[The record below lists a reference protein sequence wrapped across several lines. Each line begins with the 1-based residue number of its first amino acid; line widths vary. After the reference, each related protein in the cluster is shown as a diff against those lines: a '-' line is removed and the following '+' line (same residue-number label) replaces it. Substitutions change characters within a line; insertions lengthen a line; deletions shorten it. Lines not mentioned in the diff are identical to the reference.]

1 MTGIRSD
8 NPSLNYPNSGA
19 RARARSLGPHTLLGI
34 FSQSGDEATALP
46 AELARSLAERVGEW
60 SGRQQHLAAAS
71 AFTSRRDCRLQ
82 RQGARRTVWGART
95 CCVCVPVP
103 RLLLKESWPQRN
115 SSELQLGR
123 VAEMQRAGPPPP
135 ATRAPCSAPIEL
147 LLLHSA
153 ERQRA
158 PSGSGSAVCPSARHG
173 TAVVIV
179 SVIQLPCAR
188 AQSLPVLATRA
199 SGVAWQS

>member
-123 VAEMQRAGPPPP
+123 EMQRAGPPHRRPGPP
-135 ATRAPCSAPIEL
+135 AQLRSSCCCSTLPNGSARPLALRLRSAP
-147 LLLHSA
+147 
-153 ERQRA
+153 
-158 PSGSGSAVCPSARHG
+158 RHG
-173 TAVVIV
+173 TARQSSS
-179 SVIQLPCAR
+179 SV
-188 AQSLPVLATRA
+188 
-199 SGVAWQS
+199 